1 MRKQLQSGFTL
12 IELMIVVAIVGILAA
27 IAIPAYQD
35 YLTRS
40 KVSECAATLGACKTS
55 IAEFAADK
63 GGRLPADNGSAGC
76 STTTSQYCTGLSVTA
91 GVARITV
98 SGAGGGAD
106 GCWLQLS
113 PVQDGNL
120 NITEW
125 TGQNG
130 GGANCNKFVPARFR

>member
-55 IAEFAADK
+55 IAEFNADK
-63 GGRLPADNGSAGC
+63 GGTLPADNDSAGC
-76 STTTSQYCTGLSVTA
+76 STSASQYCTGLTVTA
-91 GVARITV
+91 GAATITV
-98 SGAGGGAD
+98 QGAGGGAN
-106 GCWLQLS
+106 GC
-113 PVQDGNL
+113 
-120 NITEW
+120 T
-125 TGQNG
+125 
-130 GGANCNKFVPARFR
+130 